1 MKRTNNDQTVMDNA
15 GGARVEVNI
24 NTNEPKKKGG
34 FKRGAVVGTLGGI
47 FLGGAG
53 VAYAI
58 ENEITI
64 NDVKEGI
71 NDIMEDVNRGI
82 EAATN
87 GDSTSEKTATNE
99 TSAEQTAANETATN
113 GTPVGGDEQSA
124 DEVAVGGDEQ
134 PTDETPATD
143 DERLTGEEV
152 VDALKDSVNNE
163 EVPVEEDE
171 RLTGEEVVDA
181 LKGATADDVVEDDD
195 FVTIETPDMIVNID
209 ESISIAEGVND
220 DMTFDEAFAAARAEV
235 GAGGAFEWR
244 GGVYGTYYAEEWE
257 SMSAEEKAE
266 FGDQFEFIAAD
277 EAEPEPID
285 VTVDE
290 LLAAEDEVVAVPEPA
305 VDPEP
310 EIEVEVD
317 NVYHVEDA
325 HGNEAS
331 FVEVAVDGEDVHL
344 VDEDGDGVI
353 DVMVYDENGDG
364 VIDEA
369 EMFDVSEEGLMVED
383 FVEMVEEPA
392 ADDLMPAD
400 DVITDDLVDDDVVAD
415 DAIM

>member
-1 MKRTNNDQTVMDNA
+1 MKKTNNDQTVMDKGSN
-15 GGARVEVNI
+15 ARVEVNI

-47 FLGGAG
+47 FLGGVGA
-53 VAYAI
+53 AYAI

-87 GDSTSEKTATNE
+87 GDSKSEEATTN
-99 TSAEQTAANETATN
+99 SANETANEATAETN
-113 GTPVGGDEQSA
+113 NEATA
-124 DEVAVGGDEQ
+124 DENV
-134 PTDETPATD
+134 
-143 DERLTGEEV
+143 RLTSDEV
-152 VDALKDSVNNE
+152 VDALKDSVNGE
-163 EVPVEEDE
+163 EVETPVDENE
-171 RLTGEEVVDA
+171 RLTSDEVVDA
-181 LKGATADDVVEDDD
+181 LKNATADDIADDQAD
-195 FVTIETPDMIVNID
+195 GDAVIDTPEMTVYID
-209 ESISIAEGVND
+209 ESVSIAENVND
-220 DMTFDEAFAAARAEV
+220 DMSFDEAFAAARAEV

-266 FGDQFEFIAAD
+266 FGDQFEFVAAEDD
-277 EAEPEPID
+277 ELEPID

-290 LLAAEDEVVAVPEPA
+290 LLAAENEVVAVPEPA

-331 FVEVAVDGEDVHL
+331 FVDVEVGGEDVL
-344 VDEDGDGVI
+344 LIDEDGDGVI

-364 VIDEA
+364 AIDEA
-369 EMFDVSEEGLMVED
+369 EFVNISEEGLMVED
-383 FVEMVEEPA
+383 FSAMVEEPVMEEP
-392 ADDLMPAD
+392 LMDEPVMD
-400 DVITDDLVDDDVVAD
+400 DVADDVVAD

>member
-1 MKRTNNDQTVMDNA
+1 MKKTNNDQTVMDKGSN
-15 GGARVEVNI
+15 ARVEVNI

-47 FLGGAG
+47 FLGGVGA
-53 VAYAI
+53 AYAI

-87 GDSTSEKTATNE
+87 GDSKSEEATTN
-99 TSAEQTAANETATN
+99 SANETANEATAEVN
-113 GTPVGGDEQSA
+113 NEATA
-124 DEVAVGGDEQ
+124 DEN
-134 PTDETPATD
+134 
-143 DERLTGEEV
+143 ERLTSDEV
-152 VDALKDSVNNE
+152 VDALKDSVND
-163 EVPVEEDE
+163 EVETPVDENE
-171 RLTGEEVVDA
+171 RLTSDEVVDA
-181 LKGATADDVVEDDD
+181 LKDSVADNGEAEADDDVI
-195 FVTIETPDMIVNID
+195 TIETPEMTVYID
-209 ESISIAEGVND
+209 ESVSIAENVND
-220 DMTFDEAFAAARAEV
+220 DMSFDEAFAAARAEV

-266 FGDQFEFIAAD
+266 FGDQFEFVAAD

-331 FVEVAVDGEDVHL
+331 FVDVEVGGEDVL
-344 VDEDGDGVI
+344 LIDEDGDGVI

-364 VIDEA
+364 AIDEA
-369 EMFDVSEEGLMVED
+369 EFVNISEEGLMVED
-383 FVEMVEEPA
+383 FSAMVEEPVMEEP
-392 ADDLMPAD
+392 LMDEPVMD
-400 DVITDDLVDDDVVAD
+400 DVADDVVAD

>member
-1 MKRTNNDQTVMDNA
+1 MKKTNNDQIVMDKGSN
-15 GGARVEVNI
+15 ARVEVNI

-47 FLGGAG
+47 FLGGVGA
-53 VAYAI
+53 AYAI

-87 GDSTSEKTATNE
+87 GGSTSEEATTNSADEVVTKGAEETTNE
-99 TSAEQTAANETATN
+99 TSATE
-113 GTPVGGDEQSA
+113 DKC
-124 DEVAVGGDEQ
+124 
-134 PTDETPATD
+134 
-143 DERLTGEEV
+143 LTS
-152 VDALKDSVNNE
+152 D
-163 EVPVEEDE
+163 
-171 RLTGEEVVDA
+171 EVVDA
-181 LKGATADDVVEDDD
+181 LKGATADDITDDQAD
-195 FVTIETPDMIVNID
+195 GDAVIDTPEMTVYID
-209 ESISIAEGVND
+209 ESVSIAENVND
-220 DMTFDEAFAAARAEV
+220 DMSFDEAFAAARAEV

-266 FGDQFEFIAAD
+266 FGDQFEFVAAEDD
-277 EAEPEPID
+277 EFEPID

-317 NVYHVEDA
+317 NVYNVTDA
-325 HGNEAS
+325 HGNESAY
-331 FVEVAVDGEDVHL
+331 VEVSVDGEEVQL
-344 VDEDGDGVI
+344 IDENGDGVI

-364 VIDEA
+364 VIDDV
-369 EMFDVSEEGLMVED
+369 EMVNVSEEGLMVDD
-383 FVEMVEEPA
+383 FRAMVEEPSFEEP
-392 ADDLMPAD
+392 LMDEPC
-400 DVITDDLVDDDVVAD
+400 DDVVAD
-415 DAIM
+415 DAVM